1 MDIARKVISWFRGL
15 SFWFCIGRLNSEKT
29 RFSGPRQTQGNR
41 QLLRRYAYE
50 DQNWAS
56 GRTPRSE
63 DVLDEAVFLQCEKG
77 KLYGW
82 TALFL
87 INDQYRSMMNVEHS
101 MMDDE

>member
-1 MDIARKVISWFRGL
+1 MKRLGL
-15 SFWFCIGRLNSEKT
+15 VGRDRLKAM
-29 RFSGPRQTQGNR
+29 R

-56 GRTPRSE
+56 GRAPRSE